1 MNGTS
6 ATAGR
11 TALTAPIIES
21 PTITK
26 RLRAQY
32 DHVVNE
38 PIPSDL
44 LKLLEDLAHGIPPK
58 G

>member
-1 MNGTS
+1 MNGEP
-6 ATAGR
+6 AAPGR
-11 TALTAPIIES
+11 RVPMTPIIES
-21 PTITK
+21 PTISS

-38 PIPSDL
+38 PIPTDL
-44 LKLLEDLAHGIPPK
+44 VKLLEDLAHGIPPK